1 MMTTNVKF
9 KTEDAEVAVAL
20 FTRHYLFGSNTPMNG
35 TINLIDGV
43 YHVTANIRPSF
54 AYAVRAF
61 LRKNRELISK

>member
-20 FTRHYLFGSNTPMNG
+20 FTREYLFSPKSPKSTVK
-35 TINLIDGV
+35 LIDGE
-43 YHVTANIRPSF
+43 YHINAYIRPSF
-54 AYAVRAF
+54 TYAVRAF